1 MSDVRYILGIGATAP
16 EEKAGPNAVN
26 RKKRKFEVTSDT
38 KNKKKK
44 TGLAREVANLQIQ
57 GSTGA
62 LFKIDEPLLAEK
74 PKIHRPNR
82 WIQMPISSS
91 ANRQFTS
98 KHWTKAGEKPG
109 DYYFAKYSSK
119 KNFTLKYTDQEYKQQ
134 FHQGKDNVD
143 NWTKD
148 ETDYLL
154 EQCQKFEC
162 KFIVIKDRWAFNGP
176 RRTVEDIKAR
186 YYFIREKLEK
196 LHHGIQERNPFD
208 KEKETLR
215 KRQIEI
221 LNTRSSA
228 TQKEEESLLPRYSSL
243 MAAFKEHQ
251 SESKKII
258 KLAQNTLQTKKKQK
272 NNRVTPSKSGQQS
285 NKDFSAKILKYS
297 SAIQSALTEMGI
309 QKPNAS
315 DTAGLQ
321 KYSDMRSDICILLEL
336 QRIEAEALYEL
347 QVLKGHKAMLS
358 NSDIPI
364 VSIDPFLP
372 DANDS
377 LLPVSFG
384 QPGNEEYEGEGDYDD
399 EPEVEFS
406 EESDD
411 GYEEDYDVL
420 R

>member
-1 MSDVRYILGIGATAP
+1 MSDVRFILGISP

-44 TGLAREVANLQIQ
+44 TGLAREVANLAIQ

-62 LFKIDEPLLAEK
+62 LFKIDEPVVAEK

-82 WIQMPISSS
+82 WIQMPISST
-91 ANRQFTS
+91 ANRQFLS
-98 KHWTKAGEKPG
+98 KHWTKANEKPG
-109 DYYFAKYSSK
+109 DYYFAKYSK
-119 KNFTLKYTDQEYKQQ
+119 KNLSIKYTDQEYRQQ

-143 NWTKD
+143 NWTKE
-148 ETDYLL
+148 ETDYLV
-154 EQCQKFEC
+154 EQCDKFEC
-162 KFIVIKDRWAFNGP
+162 KFIVIKDRWNFNGP
-176 RRTVEDIKAR
+176 YRSVEDIKAR
-186 YYFIREKLEK
+186 FYFIREKLER
-196 LHHGIQERNPFD
+196 LHYGTLERNPFD
-208 KEKETLR
+208 KEKEILR
-215 KRQIEI
+215 KKQIEI
-221 LNTRSSA
+221 LNNRTLA

-258 KLAQNTLQTKKKQK
+258 KLAQNTLQTKKKK
-272 NNRVTPSKSGQQS
+272 NNNNRVTPTKSGQS
-285 NKDFSAKILKYS
+285 KDLSSKILKYS
-297 SAIQSALTEMGI
+297 GAIQSALSEMGI

-347 QVLKGHKAMLS
+347 QVLKGHKAMLA
-358 NSDIPI
+358 NTDIPI

-372 DANDS
+372 DVNVS
-377 LLPVSFG
+377 LLPVTFG
-384 QPGNEEYEGEGDYDD
+384 QPGNEEYEGDMGEYEEDYEQEGD
-399 EPEVEFS
+399 FS
-406 EESDD
+406 EESDY
-411 GYEEDYDVL
+411 GEEDYDVL

>member
-1 MSDVRYILGIGATAP
+1 MSDVRFILGISP

-44 TGLAREVANLQIQ
+44 TGLAREVANLAIQ

-62 LFKIDEPLLAEK
+62 LFKIDEPVVAEK

-82 WIQMPISSS
+82 WVQMPISST
-91 ANRQFTS
+91 ANRQFVS
-98 KHWTKAGEKPG
+98 KHWTKANEKPG
-109 DYYFAKYSSK
+109 DYYFAKYSK
-119 KNFTLKYTDQEYKQQ
+119 KNLSIKFTDQEYRQQ

-143 NWTKD
+143 NWTKE
-148 ETDYLL
+148 ETDYLV
-154 EQCQKFEC
+154 EQCERFEC
-162 KFIVIKDRWAFNGP
+162 KFIVIKDRWIFNGP
-176 RRTVEDIKAR
+176 SRSVEDIKAR
-186 YYFIREKLEK
+186 FYFIREKLER
-196 LHHGIQERNPFD
+196 LHYGTLERNPFD
-208 KEKETLR
+208 KEKEILR
-215 KRQIEI
+215 KKQIEI
-221 LNTRSSA
+221 LNNRPLS

-258 KLAQNTLQTKKKQK
+258 KLAQNTLQTKKKK
-272 NNRVTPSKSGQQS
+272 NSRAPLSKSGQS
-285 NKDFSAKILKYS
+285 KDLSAKVLKYS
-297 SAIQSALTEMGI
+297 GAIQSALNEMGI

-347 QVLKGHKAMLS
+347 QVLKGHKAMLA
-358 NSDIPI
+358 NTDIPI

-372 DANDS
+372 DVNGS
-377 LLPVSFG
+377 LLPVTFG
-384 QPGNEEYEGEGDYDD
+384 QPGNEEYDGEMGDYEDD
-399 EPEVEFS
+399 YEHEVEFS
-406 EESDD
+406 DESDY
-411 GYEEDYDVL
+411 GEEEDYDVL